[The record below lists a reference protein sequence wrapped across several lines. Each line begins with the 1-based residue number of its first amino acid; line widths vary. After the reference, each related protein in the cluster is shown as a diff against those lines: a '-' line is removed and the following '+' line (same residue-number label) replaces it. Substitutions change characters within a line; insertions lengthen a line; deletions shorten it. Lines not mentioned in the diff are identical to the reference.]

1 MGEYPLHDDLPLV
14 DLHRHLDSTVR
25 PATVLEIARQHGIA
39 MPANT
44 PERLRPLIQID
55 QPVSSLPE
63 FFERFD
69 LLLRIFVDYD
79 AIYRVAREN
88 LEIAISEGI
97 DYVELRFSPL
107 FMATVHHLDP
117 SEITRTICRA
127 VREATDLPIRAN
139 LIVIMSRQF
148 GPDGCR
154 SELEAAVACA
164 GQGVVALDLA
174 GDEANYPG
182 QLFVDHFRRARA
194 AGLHT
199 IAHAGE
205 AAGPESVRQA
215 VEGLGAERIGHA
227 VHAVEDPAVMDLLA
241 ERGIAVESCLT
252 SNLQTVT
259 VRSLEEHPLPLF
271 LRRGICVTLN
281 TDDPGIS
288 AIDLP
293 HEYRLLGRLPLT
305 SEEARQVRL
314 NGTLAS
320 FLSPAEKQDLL
331 RECRGAASA
340 PQRDNL

>member
-1 MGEYPLHDDLPLV
+1 MNLPLDDLPLV
-14 DLHRHLDSTVR
+14 DLHRHLDSTAR
-25 PATVLEIARQHGIA
+25 PATVLEIARQHGIS
-39 MPANT
+39 MPADT
-44 PERLRPLIQID
+44 PEGLRPWMQID
-55 QPVSSLPE
+55 QPVATLPE
-63 FFERFD
+63 FFQRFD

-88 LEIAISEGI
+88 LEIAIEEGI

-117 SEITRTICRA
+117 TKITRTICRA

-148 GPDGCR
+148 GPEGCEA
-154 SELEAAVACA
+154 ELEAALACI
-164 GQGVVALDLA
+164 GEGVIALDLA

-182 QLFVDHFRRARA
+182 ELFVEHFRRAHA

-205 AAGPESVRQA
+205 AAGPASVRQA
-215 VEGLGAERIGHA
+215 VEELGAERIGHA
-227 VHAVEDPAVMDLLA
+227 VRAVEDPAVVTLLA

-252 SNLQTVT
+252 SNLQTLT
-259 VRSLEEHPLPLF
+259 VPALQEHPLPIF
-271 LRRGICVTLN
+271 LRQGICVTLN

-293 HEYRLLGRLPLT
+293 HEYGLLEQLPLT
-305 SEEARQVRL
+305 PAELRQVQL
-314 NGTLAS
+314 NGIRAA
-320 FLSPAEKQDLL
+320 FLSPEEKRSLL
-331 RECRGAASA
+331 SRRISGGATANNRKA
-340 PQRDNL
+340 P